1 MVPQGR
7 IELPTP
13 GFSVLCST
21 NWATEAHFKWRFRR
35 DSNPRSPV
43 WQTDMLTNYTTEP
56 LLVAGEGFEPTT
68 SGLWARRDMAEKEG
82 FEPPRDF
89 HPLSVFKTD
98 PFNRA
103 WVFLRIAI
111 INYIKFNG
119 GPGRTRTCDQ
129 PVMSRWL
136 WPTEL
141 RVQILVAAE
150 GFEPPT

>member
-1 MVPQGR
+1 MLKWRQNLQFIKMVPQGR

-68 SGLWARRDMAEKEG
+68 SGLWARRATRLLYPAIWRRKRDSNPRG
-82 FEPPRDF
+82 TFIPCRFSRPIPSTGLGLEPATNRLWAGGSNQ
-89 HPLSVFKTD
+89 LSYGSKY
-98 PFNRA
+98 
-103 WVFLRIAI
+103 W
-111 INYIKFNG
+111 
-119 GPGRTRTCDQ
+119 
-129 PVMSRWL
+129 
-136 WPTEL
+136 
-141 RVQILVAAE
+141 
-150 GFEPPT
+150 